1 MIRYKKV
8 TDKGIIIEQIAS
20 RPIVYLDNWALNLYS
35 ANHTLRERFTKLL
48 NDLQGTMAISAIHL
62 LEVVGRS
69 DERQISCILNFIDSV
84 DGIFIDIEPRKVIE
98 REKNFQNT
106 DKSLCLNGPCAD
118 LQLLEALGYAHNSL
132 KPLKISEI
140 FLKLHKEIKGGADI
154 IKEDFEK
161 ILFPNVER
169 CRNDKNALLRAKNRF
184 QNKSKRIKTEFPY
197 TEELYS
203 RCIDFIAI
211 NETMKMPDKE
221 WRDVFQV
228 IVPTAY
234 CDFVLI
240 DSRWVKFVQA
250 TGLKNPEIAK
260 VYSQNELDNFLNDL
274 KNYEKK

>member
-1 MIRYKKV
+1 MIKYKEV
-8 TDKGIIIEQIAS
+8 TDKGIIIEQIAT
-20 RPIVYLDNWALNLYS
+20 RPIVYLDNWALNLFS
-35 ANHTLRERFTKLL
+35 ANHTLRDRFTKLL

-69 DERQISCILNFIDSV
+69 DERQIVCILNFIDSV

-98 REKNFQNT
+98 RERNFQNT
-106 DKSLCLNGPCAD
+106 DKSFCLNGPAAD
-118 LQLLEALGYAHNSL
+118 LQLLEVLGYPHSPL
-132 KPLKISEI
+132 KPFKISEI
-140 FLKLHKEIKGGADI
+140 FLKLQKKIEGDKNVIKL
-154 IKEDFEK
+154 DFEK
-161 ILFPNVER
+161 NLFPIIKK
-169 CRNDKNALLRAKNRF
+169 CRKDKDALLRAKNRF
-184 QNKSKRIKTEFPY
+184 KNKSKRIKTEFPY

-203 RCIDFIAI
+203 WCIDFIAI

-221 WRDVFQV
+221 WRDVAQV

-274 KNYEKK
+274 EKFSE